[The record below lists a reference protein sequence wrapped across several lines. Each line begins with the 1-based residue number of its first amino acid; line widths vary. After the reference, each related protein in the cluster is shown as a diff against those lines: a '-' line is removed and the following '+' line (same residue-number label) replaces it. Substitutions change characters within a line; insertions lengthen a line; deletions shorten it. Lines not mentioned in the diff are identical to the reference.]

1 VLFGLGSDGTVG
13 ANKASVK
20 IIGDKT
26 PLFAQGYFV
35 YDSKKSGSRT
45 VSHLR
50 FGPRAINSSYLIGSD
65 QATFVACHQFHFLE
79 DVEGHD
85 VELRFVRDREG
96 REVDFLVMVARKPW
110 LLVEAKLRET
120 RVDPVLASFKE
131 RLRAPWAYQVTLE
144 GERDFVQ
151 DGVRVVPA
159 SRFLAALV

>member
-1 VLFGLGSDGTVG
+1 MP
-13 ANKASVK
+13 KAYLWDWSLVA
-20 IIGDKT
+20 DRAARFEN
-26 PLFAQGYFV
+26 LVA
-35 YDSKKSGSRT
+35 
-45 VSHLR
+45 SHLLKL
-50 FGPRAINSSYLIGSD
+50 G
-65 QATFVACHQFHFLE
+65 HFLE

-159 SRFLAALV
+159 SRILAALV